1 MAMYQTYYVSAAKII
16 AWLCKLYTYFH
27 CLDEEFWM
35 FWETERRVLSFLLC
49 SMSISQSPPKR
60 IIINKRRQC
69 CSELCKNEV
78 IFMVTIVMPLSF
90 SFMSFIKSLCDRDL
104 LWWAG
109 LQKHQLKVSCG
120 IISSH
125 WVRELTLTFSS
136 RAVIYDSQH

>member
-1 MAMYQTYYVSAAKII
+1 MAMYQIYYVSAAKYHRLAVQTLYIFSLSRWRILNVLRDRKKSFII
-16 AWLCKLYTYFH
+16 
-27 CLDEEFWM
+27 
-35 FWETERRVLSFLLC
+35 LLC

-69 CSELCKNEV
+69 CSEFYKNEV

-125 WVRELTLTFSS
+125 WVRELTLTFSC